1 MTLSLLTRNVVT
13 IPPSRLEADATAFG
27 RISSKQMDGAAHE
40 AEATREKNQG
50 RRKRTILERVR

>member
-1 MTLSLLTRNVVT
+1 MQPLLVASVRNRWMV
-13 IPPSRLEADATAFG
+13 R
-27 RISSKQMDGAAHE
+27 AHE